1 MGASRGAP
9 VELRLVRS
17 HAGEPVPEGLAAAI
31 VDSAED
37 AIISKNLEGV
47 IQTWNRAAERIFGYL
62 PDEVV
67 GKSITLLIP
76 PDRLAEEQEILTRI
90 KRGERIEHYEA
101 VRVTKDGRRIPVS
114 LTVSPI
120 KNARGEIVGASK
132 IARDISERKEAERIR
147 AHFAAIVESADDAII
162 SKSLDGVIQS
172 WNMGAERI
180 FGYRPEEAIGRP
192 ITMLI
197 PPERQAEEPEILAR
211 VRNGERLMHYETVR
225 VTKDGRRIPIS
236 LTISPIKNVSGEII
250 GASKIARDISERI
263 GIENA
268 LREAERRKDEFLAML
283 AHELRNPLTPIRT
296 GLDIIQKNLGDP
308 KRRQWALE
316 VIDRQLMQLGRVID
330 DLLDLARIV
339 NGNIALKK
347 DVVSLNALVSS
358 AVEASRALIH
368 SRRHELRVDLPT
380 PDVSLYVDPVRMTQ
394 ALTNLLM
401 NAAKYTSPGGTIAV
415 EGRVKDG
422 SAYIRVSDTGRGI
435 DAALLPKVFDPFV
448 QGKTNYARTDGGLG
462 IGLSIVRRIV
472 EMHDG
477 SVSAFSRGPNTGSEF
492 SIKLPVPT
500 DVVGNVFA
508 AEERRDHGARRRVL
522 IVDDNH
528 DVADVIAAYLMVS
541 GYDVAQHYSGVG
553 VTEKAFEFRPD
564 AIVLDLGLPG
574 RDGFEV
580 AEELRRHANFQQVP
594 IIAISGYSQPKD
606 IERSRAA
613 GINFHMTKPVDSELL
628 VKLIDANLV
637 PSTVRGN

>member
-1 MGASRGAP
+1 VGASRGAP

-62 PDEVV
+62 ADEVV

>member
-62 PDEVV
+62 ADEVV

>member
-1 MGASRGAP
+1 M
-9 VELRLVRS
+9 ELRLVRS

-147 AHFAAIVESADDAII
+147 AHFAAIVESAEDAII
-162 SKSLDGVIQS
+162 SKDLDGVIQS

-180 FGYRPEEAIGRP
+180 FGYRPEEAIGRS

-347 DVVSLNALVSS
+347 DVVSLHALVSS

-541 GYDVAQHYSGVG
+541 GHDVAQHYSGIG
-553 VTEKAFEFRPD
+553 VAEKALEFRPD